1 MYRFILFS
9 LTLFVLLACNN
20 TTSEKKSSTI
30 EQKLAELNKLVKQLP
45 DSVSLRENLV
55 DVLDS
60 MHDYKKAIKEIDF
73 LIKTDSLNN
82 AYWFRKAQLEEHI
95 GDTGNAI
102 INYSRSI
109 KVYPSPEALLGLANL
124 YAETKNALVL
134 SICKDIRS
142 LKLGSIYDSYAA
154 FYEAVYW
161 EKKQQTAKAL
171 RLLDSSISLHFKMM
185 DAYMEKAYIYYDIKQ
200 YEKATSILKT
210 ALTVNPAYADAYYWL
225 GKIAVQQNEAAAAK
239 NYFQKTL
246 SLDPS
251 FKEAALALQALPK

>member
-1 MYRFILFS
+1 MYRFVLFS
-9 LTLFVLLACNN
+9 LLLFVFIACNN

-30 EQKLAELNKLVKQLP
+30 EQKLTELNKLVKELP

-55 DVLDS
+55 DMLDS
-60 MHDYKKAIKEIDF
+60 MHDYKKALQEIDV
-73 LIKTDSLNN
+73 LIKTDKLNN
-82 AYWFRKAQLEEHI
+82 AYWFRKAQLEEQI
-95 GDTGNAI
+95 GDTGKAI
-102 INYSRSI
+102 ISYSRSI
-109 KVYPSPEALLGLANL
+109 KIYPSPEALLGLANL

-134 SICKDIRS
+134 NICKDIRN
-142 LKLGSIYDSYAA
+142 LKLGSVYDSYAA

-161 EKKQQTAKAL
+161 EKKQQATKAL
-171 RLLDSSISLHFKMM
+171 RLLDSSISLHFKLM

-200 YEKATSILKT
+200 YEKASSILKT
-210 ALTVNPAYADAYYWL
+210 ALTVNPTYADGYYWL
-225 GKIAVQQNEAAAAK
+225 GKIAVQQKQIAEAK